1 MIQITG
7 AQQRYFVLFL
17 SQLRDIHLSGKR
29 SYQRAFPY
37 GTE

>member
-7 AQQRYFVLFL
+7 AQQRYFVFFL

-29 SYQRAFPY
+29 SYHRAFPY